1 MTRPPRGALPS
12 GVENVLFDAGGVLLE
27 MDFAFLRRVIAP
39 HGADIEESELSRVEA
54 RARFEINSA
63 RTAGQPLE
71 GWRDFFYLV
80 LGRAAVAPDE
90 HDAIIETL
98 WEAHHRVGLWT
109 VATPQGPQTV
119 LRLKEQGIRV
129 AVVSN
134 AEGQVARD
142 LDAAGYT
149 GMFETVIDSHVVGV
163 RKPDPAIFGI
173 ALEKLKVK
181 ADRTAYVGDM
191 PAIDVAGS
199 RAAGLRPILLDRHD
213 FYPDLDV
220 HRIRSLEQL

>member
-1 MTRPPRGALPS
+1 MTGSSAGALPS
-12 GVENVLFDAGGVLLE
+12 GVENLLFDAGGVLLE
-27 MDFAFLRRVIAP
+27 LDFAFLRRVIAP
-39 HGADIEESELSRVEA
+39 HGADIEESELSRIEA
-54 RARFEINSA
+54 GARFEINGARSA
-63 RTAGQPLE
+63 GEQPPN
-71 GWRDFFYLV
+71 WRDFFYLV

-109 VATPQGPQTV
+109 IAAPHGPRTV
-119 LRLKEQGIRV
+119 RRLKAQGIRV

-142 LDAAGYT
+142 LDTAGYA
-149 GMFETVIDSHVVGV
+149 GLFETVVDSHAVGV

-173 ALEKLKVK
+173 ALEKLKIP

-220 HRIRSLEQL
+220 FRIRSLEQL